1 MNTLLLGN
9 LISLVGCL
17 VMVAGGFLK
26 EKKRILLVQCFQFGL
41 QGTANLILGAVTGAV
56 AGLVGILRNVVFSKV
71 RVTWGLK
78 LLFVGIQLV
87 LSWASLQTGWLK
99 WLPFVAAV
107 MLTCFLDVK
116 SEVWLKV
123 LFIVT
128 LLLWM
133 VYDVCYWNYAALTFG
148 VLTIV
153 SNAIG
158 IVMVLRDGK
167 KE

>member
-9 LISLVGCL
+9 MISLAGCL
-17 VMVAGGFLK
+17 LMVAGGFLK
-26 EKKRILLVQCFQFGL
+26 KKEHILMVQCFQFGL
-41 QGTANLILGAVTGAV
+41 QGTANLILGAVTGAI

-78 LLFVGIQLV
+78 LLFVGIQMI
-87 LSWASLQTGWLK
+87 LSWGSLQAGWLE
-99 WLPFVAAV
+99 WLPLIAAV

-128 LLLWM
+128 LLFWM
-133 VYDVCYWNYAALTFG
+133 VYDVCYRNYAALTFD
-148 VLTIV
+148 VLTIL
-153 SNAIG
+153 SNAVG
-158 IVMVLRDGK
+158 IVMVLRGQK
-167 KE
+167 KV